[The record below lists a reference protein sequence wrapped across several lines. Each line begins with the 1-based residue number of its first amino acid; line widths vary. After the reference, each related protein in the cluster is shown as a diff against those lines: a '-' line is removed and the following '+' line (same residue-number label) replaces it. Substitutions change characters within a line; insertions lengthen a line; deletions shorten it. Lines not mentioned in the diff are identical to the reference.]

1 MARDGYAINLATY
14 LEFCEKSRAREV
26 RQFLR
31 VLDALGTKSRNSDKV
46 LTSWKKLLVFSL

>member
-14 LEFCEKSRAREV
+14 LDFCEKSRAREV